1 MKLAEEL
8 EFALGPRAPGATLQR
23 WLYSELREAVL
34 SGRLAAGRRLP
45 STRDFARQHQISRG
59 TVLAVYEQLIA
70 EGYLAGAT
78 GSGTTVSSKL
88 PSKLPAKLAPAQPA
102 ATGASA
108 PRLSRQGQLLGTSP
122 FSLRETSA
130 IVPFRPSQPDVAA
143 FPLPT
148 WRRLTTRYSR
158 TRLAQ
163 EMGHSDAAGY
173 APLRRA
179 IAEHMHYSQRIA
191 CDAEQVIIFSSA
203 QQALDLCA
211 RLLLD
216 PGDTVLME
224 DPGYPGAHRI
234 FQQAGARVRGV
245 PVDLQGLR
253 TDPPLPVAPGI
264 RLAYVTAAH
273 QAPLGGALPLER
285 RLALLDWADACDSVV
300 IEDDYAGEFRYDGM
314 PLPALKSLDRSGR
327 VLYLGSFSKL
337 LFPSLRLA
345 YLVVPDGWT
354 DAFAAALSLTCRNT
368 PVFQQAVLSAFIA
381 DGHFAR
387 HLRQMRLLYSER
399 AREFQRACQARCHG
413 LLELLPLSTGL
424 DATALLPADADDR
437 AIAAALWDQGIMAR
451 PMSIYRVQHPAPPGL
466 VLGFSSFD
474 GGAIREGMGRMAG
487 VLECIYRRGQDMACA
502 H

>member
-1 MKLAEEL
+1 M
-8 EFALGPRAPGATLQR
+8 QR

-34 SGRLAAGRRLP
+34 SGRLASGRRLP

-59 TVLAVYEQLIA
+59 TVLLVYEQLIA

-78 GSGTTVSSKL
+78 GSGTTVSAKL
-88 PSKLPAKLAPAQPA
+88 PSKLPARPAPASSAGA
-102 ATGASA
+102 AP
-108 PRLSRQGQLLGTSP
+108 PRLSRQGQLLATSP
-122 FSLRETSA
+122 FPLRESGA
-130 IVPFRPSQPDVAA
+130 VVPFRPSQPDVAA

-148 WRRLTTRYSR
+148 WRRLATRYSR

-163 EMGHSDAAGY
+163 EMGYSDAAGY

-179 IAEHMHYSQRIA
+179 IAEHLRYSQRIA
-191 CDAEQVIIFSSA
+191 CDAEQVIIFSST

-216 PGDTVLME
+216 PGDAVLME

-234 FQQAGARVRGV
+234 FQQVGARVHGV

-253 TDPPLPVAPGI
+253 TDPTLPVAPDI

-273 QAPLGGALPLER
+273 QAPLGGTLPLER
-285 RLALLDWADACDSVV
+285 RLALLDWADACDAVV
-300 IEDDYAGEFRYDGM
+300 IEDDYDGECRYDGVA
-314 PLPALKSLDRSGR
+314 LPALKSLDRSGR

-354 DAFAAALSLTCRNT
+354 DAFAAAQSLTCRNA

-387 HLRQMRLLYSER
+387 HLRQMRLLYSGR
-399 AREFQRACQARCHG
+399 AQEFQRACKAHCDG

-424 DATALLPADADDR
+424 DATVLLPQGLDDR
-437 AIAAALWDQGIMAR
+437 VVAAALGQQGIMAR
-451 PMSIYRVQHPAPPGL
+451 PISIYHVQHPTPPGL

-474 GGAIREGMGRMAG
+474 GPAIRDGMARMAD
-487 VLECIYRRGQDMACA
+487 VLERIKTSR
-502 H
+502 